1 MLAEPPSPWRRCE
14 TDDRKMLSRT
24 CKIIF
29 IGIKPPMHLVDDH
42 HVDRRHLAPYQ
53 RLHRGDLHRPR
64 PVRHFMICLDH
75 ADVADTLGVEFLHR
89 LVDQRQRRHGEEGPA
104 AIIAIA
110 PGNGRTDDCLAKS
123 RRRLSYE
130 VTLAGG
136 YCAIDLV
143 EQLDLMRAKGIAAMG
158 E

>member
-1 MLAEPPSPWRRCE
+1 
-14 TDDRKMLSRT
+14 
-24 CKIIF
+24 
-29 IGIKPPMHLVDDH
+29 
-42 HVDRRHLAPYQ
+42 
-53 RLHRGDLHRPR
+53 
-64 PVRHFMICLDH
+64 MICLDH

-158 E
+158 EWCYLGFEPPAKPLEILAQVHRQRGGLGRSIFDHELRRGVRLGDFGPAVRDHAFDRRRR